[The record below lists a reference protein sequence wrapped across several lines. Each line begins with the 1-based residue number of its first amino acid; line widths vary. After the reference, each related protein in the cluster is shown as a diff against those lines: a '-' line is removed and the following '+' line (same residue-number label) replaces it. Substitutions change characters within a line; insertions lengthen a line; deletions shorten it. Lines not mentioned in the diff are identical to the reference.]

1 MVRATK
7 IMPNVIARWI
17 RISSVR
23 FLPLPAY
30 LEGFFREKHTS
41 VIFLQQAVYFRT
53 SRHKSLFI
61 NALFIDSQ
69 IEIKWH
75 GSCITLPTLIMR
87 HQYTLAAPI
96 SCSGVGLHSGQP
108 VTMTMLPAP
117 PDTGVVF
124 VRKTNGAQVRLGAS
138 IRNLVST
145 ELCTAISSQGAQI
158 KTIEHVLAA
167 LSGLG
172 VDNVVIEIDAGEV
185 PVLDG
190 SSGPFVR
197 LIRAAGVV
205 SQKRAQPFLKI
216 TQPIEVS
223 DGVRRVTIEPSSTP
237 RVTYTIAYDHPLIGH
252 QSFDFE
258 YSASG
263 FEREIADA
271 RTFGFLREVEALW
284 SRGLGKGGSLDNTVV
299 LSETGVMN
307 QTGLRFRDEF
317 VRHKIL
323 DLVGDLALM
332 GMPFIGHVKADRSG
346 HALHTKLVAEILRRP
361 ECWVMLSS
369 DEHAAVT
376 ELPSAA
382 HQPFLSAASVASAA

>member
-1 MVRATK
+1 MTL
-7 IMPNVIARWI
+7 
-17 RISSVR
+17 S
-23 FLPLPAY
+23 PA
-30 LEGFFREKHTS
+30 
-41 VIFLQQAVYFRT
+41 A
-53 SRHKSLFI
+53 
-61 NALFIDSQ
+61 
-69 IEIKWH
+69 
-75 GSCITLPTLIMR
+75 
-87 HQYTLAAPI
+87 
-96 SCSGVGLHSGQP
+96 
-108 VTMTMLPAP
+108 

-124 VRKTNGAQVRLGAS
+124 VRKAGAASVRLGAS

-205 SQKRAQPFLKI
+205 PQKRAQRFLKI
-216 TQPIEVS
+216 TQPIEVT
-223 DGVRRVTIEPSSTP
+223 DGVRRVVIEPSPTP
-237 RVTYTIAYDHPLIGH
+237 RVTYTIAYNHPLIGQ
-252 QSFDFE
+252 QSMDFE
-258 YSASG
+258 YSSLS

-299 LSETGVMN
+299 LSETGVVN
-307 QTGLRFRDEF
+307 ETGLRFQDEF

-323 DLVGDLALM
+323 DLIGDLALM

-361 ECWVMLSS
+361 ECWVMLSLDDHS
-369 DEHAAVT
+369 MPH
-376 ELPSAA
+376 ELSTAP
-382 HQPFLSAASVASAA
+382 HQPFHAAASVASAA